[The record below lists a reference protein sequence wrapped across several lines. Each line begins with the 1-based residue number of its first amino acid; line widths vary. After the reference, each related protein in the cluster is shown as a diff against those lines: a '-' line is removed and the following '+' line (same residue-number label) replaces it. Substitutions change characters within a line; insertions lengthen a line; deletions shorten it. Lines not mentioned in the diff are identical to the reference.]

1 MSIDRFSP
9 ALRRAVMKACP
20 SYFGLSQTEQ
30 ELFRAKL
37 TSEDELIIDR
47 QLYADLFDLS
57 VSTREE
63 ARDAHGDLNPHDVN
77 RFNEAVLPLQGV
89 GDDCFWLN
97 ESFDDESTHDFETL
111 HDYDLSDHE
120 FQEDC
125 RQKEDPDRI
134 RKPYRGSLY
143 AAWARLF
150 VDDVFT
156 YATLFCAAGYLLTEI
171 EDHGRD
177 VLDRLIPHR
186 YVRGEN
192 DGKPEAGGFLMDSK
206 LDAGGREEQ
215 FRELRDRF
223 WGYQKQRYKELL
235 DLWDAQA
242 LGRVWI
248 IDDTKPDDPAMTVV
262 FSDKTALRDVRLR
275 HFMAD
280 CRAMKGDND
289 VLATACEEERR
300 RVADFLEEQHADIEA
315 NFDPKIHKLRKKR
328 KIIVTPEALDDLK
341 NLSD

>member
-1 MSIDRFSP
+1 MRSIRAFY
-9 ALRRAVMKACP
+9 RRDGSGTDIGHRRK
-20 SYFGLSQTEQ
+20 
-30 ELFRAKL
+30 RA
-37 TSEDELIIDR
+37 
-47 QLYADLFDLS
+47 
-57 VSTREE
+57 
-63 ARDAHGDLNPHDVN
+63 
-77 RFNEAVLPLQGV
+77 
-89 GDDCFWLN
+89 
-97 ESFDDESTHDFETL
+97 
-111 HDYDLSDHE
+111 
-120 FQEDC
+120 
-125 RQKEDPDRI
+125 RI

-242 LGRVWI
+242 LGKVWI